1 MFFIFLSR
9 TKCHFYHQK
18 QVKIENC
25 KDMYQTV
32 NNWRG
37 GGKES
42 TNVTKIWL
50 ERLDLFCFAPLHE
63 NGAE

>member
-1 MFFIFLSR
+1 
-9 TKCHFYHQK
+9 
-18 QVKIENC
+18 
-25 KDMYQTV
+25 MYETV
-32 NNWRG
+32 NNCRG
-37 GGKES
+37 GVKES